1 MLHKLFLSILKYFIY
16 TMTEPTRSQKIGHT
30 VSTQKNI
37 DHAEP
42 SGSRYGQKR
51 DGLVC
56 AKPNRHVFTYF
67 SGWGG
72 RFELSFLR

>member
-1 MLHKLFLSILKYFIY
+1 M
-16 TMTEPTRSQKIGHT
+16 QKTI
-30 VSTQKNI
+30 TQV
-37 DHAEP
+37 EP

-72 RFELSFLR
+72 RFELSFFALKLCALACSFACHKPYVFTNLIFTL